1 MKCKK
6 MGNSKDKAC
15 LFGNRKGGQEQYALP
30 DIPTKIEGLQS
41 MADIHSKASRALTC
55 PARFWYSISIQI
67 ATMKDQ

>member
-41 MADIHSKASRALTC
+41 TAASGTITQLQYSFQSKPGIDLSC
-55 PARFWYSISIQI
+55 PVLV
-67 ATMKDQ
+67 